1 MDKGI
6 YQVTSDVFIRR
17 EPRIVEYQ
25 DTATKK
31 PISNV
36 VGKLTIGT
44 MRAIYDITTDKE
56 NATWGRVSF
65 FDSAG
70 IAEWVCIK
78 NINRTFMKFIEPLKD
93 AGQSPVEKVYPTIA
107 WVMAVDA
114 YIRSHGLDIPDPF
127 NKR

>member
-25 DTATKK
+25 NPATKK
-31 PISNV
+31 PVSNV

-44 MRAIYDITTDKE
+44 MRAVYDITTDKE

-78 NINRTFMKFIEPLKD
+78 NINRTFMKFTEPLENEPQNTSEFETRLNKL
-93 AGQSPVEKVYPTIA
+93 EA
-107 WVMAVDA
+107 WARTKG
-114 YIRSHGLDIPDPF
+114 YIG
-127 NKR
+127 